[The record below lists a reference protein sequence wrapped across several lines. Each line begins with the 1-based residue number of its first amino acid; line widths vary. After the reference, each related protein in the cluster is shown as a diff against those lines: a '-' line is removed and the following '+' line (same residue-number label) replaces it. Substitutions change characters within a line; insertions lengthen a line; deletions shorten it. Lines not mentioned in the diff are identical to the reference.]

1 MHAKTSAVVPWA
13 VLATALVYCAWLGWH
28 WLPLDY
34 SDGEFVGFVSRLW
47 DVRRALLQQHALP
60 WWTPY
65 YLSGSSYGLH
75 HSQGLYLLPS
85 LLFSVFFDLLTSVKL
100 TALLAVVA
108 GTVAMYFCA
117 RHFLIENDATIN
129 QIFHRAVVRRDRSGS
144 SLLRI
149 SLAKNQLLFCFFHL
163 CTHDSVPFCFRVHQ
177 PLGADVGQAKA

>member
-1 MHAKTSAVVPWA
+1 
-13 VLATALVYCAWLGWH
+13 YCAWLGWH

-75 HSQGLYLLPS
+75 HSQGLYLVPS

-100 TALLAVVA
+100 TALL
-108 GTVAMYFCA
+108 G
-117 RHFLIENDATIN
+117 R
-129 QIFHRAVVRRDRSGS
+129 RAVVRARR
-144 SLLRI
+144 RR
-149 SLAKNQLLFCFFHL
+149 Q
-163 CTHDSVPFCFRVHQ
+163 R
-177 PLGADVGQAKA
+177 LGPQQDGAG